1 MFKWYNYI
9 ISSSLEQG
17 TLMEY
22 QQKRVFH
29 VFLVLLALCI
39 PAYMYM
45 ISFPNKIYYYLNG
58 ALFIATILFVIAY
71 FTNKIKLN
79 TAFYFILISIHIE
92 IGTEIIYC
100 STIDEYPYKRLLIM
114 GNIILSV
121 LFTMFSVCAYMSKTT
136 IQISLI
142 SVLSYTVC
150 VFITNGPFLTNYLPI
165 IVIIFTVKSL
175 FGILLHRNISC
186 LQQEND
192 MLKKEES
199 TLLKVLQVNR
209 EELFALAELISKEIS
224 EDNINSLLDVVGE
237 KTRKTLFM
245 ALHAHLKEEKSR
257 LEIIRKIYPELSIA
271 YLQHIPFPYYELF
284 RILPQ
289 RAEILKGLL
298 GADFIAFHTHDYMR
312 HFISAVE
319 RVLHLDFK
327 LDEVQINNRGTRV
340 EAIPMGINYES

>member
-9 ISSSLEQG
+9 ISNSIEQG

-100 STIDEYPYKRLLIM
+100 STIDEYPYQRLLIM

-121 LFTMFSVCAYMSKTT
+121 LFTMFSVCAYMRKTT

-165 IVIIFTVKSL
+165 IIIIFTVKSL

-257 LEIIRKIYPELSIA
+257 LEIIRKIYPELSPSELSICRLILQDKTVSQICEELHRSSGNITSQRA
-271 YLQHIPFPYYELF
+271 NIRAKFKLKKGDNLKEYLQERMKQYEE
-284 RILPQ
+284 Q
-289 RAEILKGLL
+289 
-298 GADFIAFHTHDYMR
+298 
-312 HFISAVE
+312 
-319 RVLHLDFK
+319 
-327 LDEVQINNRGTRV
+327 
-340 EAIPMGINYES
+340 YESTT

>member
-9 ISSSLEQG
+9 ISNSIEQG

-100 STIDEYPYKRLLIM
+100 STIDEYPYQRLLIM

-209 EELFALAELISKEIS
+209 EES
-224 EDNINSLLDVVGE
+224 G
-237 KTRKTLFM
+237 T
-245 ALHAHLKEEKSR
+245 
-257 LEIIRKIYPELSIA
+257 LSI
-271 YLQHIPFPYYELF
+271 
-284 RILPQ
+284 
-289 RAEILKGLL
+289 
-298 GADFIAFHTHDYMR
+298 
-312 HFISAVE
+312 
-319 RVLHLDFK
+319 
-327 LDEVQINNRGTRV
+327 
-340 EAIPMGINYES
+340 